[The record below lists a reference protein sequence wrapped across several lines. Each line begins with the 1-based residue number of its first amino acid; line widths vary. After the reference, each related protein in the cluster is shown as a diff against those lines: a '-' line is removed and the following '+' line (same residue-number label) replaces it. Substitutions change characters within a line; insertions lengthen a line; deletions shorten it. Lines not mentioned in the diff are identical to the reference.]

1 MPQNVI
7 KNFFIASLET
17 CHLTLL
23 LKNAMSAANE
33 AIGDLSK
40 PLNEVDIPDQRGK
53 NHLEE
58 KVFVPFFRGGG

>member
-53 NHLEE
+53 NHLE
-58 KVFVPFFRGGG
+58 